1 MNHKGILSKPSLI
14 GSETFFF
21 VPLYKAASS
30 FYLCENLEI
39 AGSAVLVG
47 FFILKIEGSE
57 EQASKI
63 LEITG
68 SAVQVSF
75 KILEITGSAVQV
87 SCFFLEIAGS
97 AVLVGCFFL

>member
-47 FFILKIEGSE
+47 FFIL
-57 EQASKI
+57 
-63 LEITG
+63 EI
-68 SAVQVSF
+68 A
-75 KILEITGSAVQV
+75 
-87 SCFFLEIAGS
+87 AGS
-97 AVLVGCFFL
+97 AVLVGFFIIEIEVFEEQAS